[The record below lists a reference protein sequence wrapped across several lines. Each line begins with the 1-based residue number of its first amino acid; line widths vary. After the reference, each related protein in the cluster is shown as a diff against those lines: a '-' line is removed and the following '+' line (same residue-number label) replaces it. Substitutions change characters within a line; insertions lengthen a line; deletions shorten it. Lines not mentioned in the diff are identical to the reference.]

1 MIDLPSPREVT
12 SDFDHE
18 RDAWLDECADRDVAV
33 LGGGMAAVT
42 AGLILQEQGFSV
54 VIVETGRS
62 SRDRFFTEEGPAMI
76 LSPVDEILEELG
88 CSAGENPPLWMT
100 PLSVECTLLHGFFE
114 AGGQLV
120 RRAVIDGDPR
130 AENGAFHIRVNLG
143 SNRRL
148 FESDELIVT
157 APLLEP
163 EPPSARPDDLL
174 HRMVLATQR
183 RTDGMLQAGFQALGH
198 HQIPAGIPVENG
210 LVLSGRKV
218 AEILLQP

>member
-12 SDFDHE
+12 SDYDHE
-18 RDAWLDECADRDVAV
+18 RDVWLDECADRDVAI

-42 AGLILQEQGFSV
+42 AGLILQDEGFSV

-62 SRDRFFTEEGPAMI
+62 SRDRFFTEEGPTMI
-76 LSPVDEILEELG
+76 VSPADEILEELG
-88 CSAGENPPLWMT
+88 CSPGENPPLWMS
-100 PLSVECTLLHGFFE
+100 PVAVECTLLHRFFD

-130 AENGAFHIRVNLG
+130 AKNGAFHVGVNLD
-143 SNRRL
+143 SKRRL
-148 FESDELIVT
+148 FEPDELIVT

-163 EPPSARPDDLL
+163 EPPSGRPDDLL

-183 RTDGMLQAGFQALGH
+183 RTDGMLQAGFQALGNR
-198 HQIPAGIPVENG
+198 QIPAGIPVENG